1 MVFVSAC
8 ACSIGR
14 DPCLDG
20 DDIVKFA
27 LLATLP
33 VSLLLSGAAF
43 AAGNPADYNGD
54 GKISRE
60 EFRNEAAR
68 AAFDADKNKDGF
80 INDDEYK
87 LSDEQKKAMDTNG
100 DGKVSVEEFQL
111 GQMAGF
117 DALDKNHDGFLDASE
132 LGH

>member
-1 MVFVSAC
+1 
-8 ACSIGR
+8 
-14 DPCLDG
+14 
-20 DDIVKFA
+20 VKLV

-33 VSLLLSGAAF
+33 VCTFFAGAAL

-68 AAFDADKNKDGF
+68 TAFDADKNQNGF
-80 INDDEYK
+80 LDADEFK
-87 LSDEQKKAMDTNG
+87 LTDEQRKAMDTNG

-117 DALDKNHDGFLDASE
+117 AALDKNNDGFLDASE
-132 LGH
+132 LGK

>member
-1 MVFVSAC
+1 MKLV
-8 ACSIGR
+8 
-14 DPCLDG
+14 
-20 DDIVKFA
+20 

-33 VSLLLSGAAF
+33 VCAFFASAAF
-43 AAGNPADYNGD
+43 AADNPSDYNGD

-68 AAFDADKNKDGF
+68 AAFDADKNQNGVLD
-80 INDDEYK
+80 DDEYK
-87 LSDEQKKAMDTNG
+87 LTEAQKKAMDANA

-117 DALDKNHDGFLDASE
+117 SALDKNNDGFLDAGE
-132 LGH
+132 LGK

>member
-1 MVFVSAC
+1 MTLRILAALPALALMVSSAM
-8 ACSIGR
+8 
-14 DPCLDG
+14 
-20 DDIVKFA
+20 
-27 LLATLP
+27 
-33 VSLLLSGAAF
+33 
-43 AAGNPADYNGD
+43 AAGNQVDYNGD

-68 AAFDADKNKDGF
+68 AAFEADKNKNGF
-80 INDDEYK
+80 VDEDEFK
-87 LSDEQKKAMDTNG
+87 LTDAQRKGFDQNS

-117 DALDKNHDGFLDASE
+117 DELDKNHDGYLDHSE